1 MKREIWEELVDRVV
15 DDECTDEER
24 RALYEAAE
32 RNPEIRE
39 AIDAALRIR
48 ELLRSSAGATVP
60 PEFSERFRLA
70 IERSD
75 VWVEREV
82 ERATIRPA
90 STTAARRFGGRRFR
104 WAATGAAVSFAAVAL
119 LALNFSDQGGVETAL
134 QVGKAPKIEAPE
146 FETPKFE
153 NVDAETFENV
163 GESNR
168 TESAKARPTVLR
180 RPGNKGEAPKEPGVA
195 TPSGFYT
202 RRTVDS
208 ENAKRLL
215 TEFLR
220 FCRQNSVAYEKIDG
234 DFELLLRETTP
245 ENRRAILEW
254 LDANARK
261 SDERGETNLA
271 ERWDAGDESV
281 CDVRVSFFVTEN

>member
-1 MKREIWEELVDRVV
+1 MKRECWEELVDRVV

-32 RNPEIRE
+32 REPEIRE
-39 AIDAALRIR
+39 ALDAALRIR

-75 VWVEREV
+75 VWGEREV
-82 ERATIRPA
+82 ERATVRPA
-90 STTAARRFGGRRFR
+90 STTARRFGGRRFR

-119 LALNFSDQGGVETAL
+119 LALNFSDQGGVETARR
-134 QVGKAPKIEAPE
+134 VDEAPKIE
-146 FETPKFE
+146 TPDSE
-153 NVDAETFENV
+153 NVADRTSEAGVDAA
-163 GESNR
+163 R
-168 TESAKARPTVLR
+168 TEPQKPRPTILR
-180 RPGNKGEAPKEPGVA
+180 RPGNKGEAPKEPAVA
-195 TPSGFYT
+195 APSGFYT
-202 RRTVDS
+202 RRTIDS

-220 FCRQNSVAYEKIDG
+220 FCRQNLVAYEKIDG

-245 ENRRAILEW
+245 EKRRAILEW

-261 SDERGETNLA
+261 SDERAETNLA
-271 ERWDAGDESV
+271 ERWNADDESV
-281 CDVRVSFFVTEN
+281 SDVRVSFFVTETE